1 TAYTGA
7 LSDDQATLTLSKV
20 EGVIPANTAVLVKSE
35 AAGEYTFNV
44 SNEETVE
51 AIANNSLKGVTV
63 ETAVSELEEGKTV
76 LTLGVADGIVAF
88 RQPAAETIKAN
99 KVYLLVDAASSAK
112 IRIVEGEATGIEENY
127 EFGIKNSD
135 AATYDL
141 SGRKVANPTKGLYI
155 KSGKKFIVK

>member
-1 TAYTGA
+1 MIFPGTY
-7 LSDDQATLTLSKV
+7 S
-20 EGVIPANTAVLVKSE
+20 
-35 AAGEYTFNV
+35 FNV

-51 AIANNSLKGVTV
+51 AIANNSLQGVTV

-88 RQPAAETIKAN
+88 RKPAAETIKAN

-127 EFGIKNSD
+127 EFGINNSD